1 MLDKLSQTSILENK
15 REAKSFSSQRN
26 TDMTT
31 YTIIDIQT
39 KAQVGKVYDN
49 RSRARKQADRL
60 DLKYGAVRYI
70 VKAHFAEE
78 V

>member
-1 MLDKLSQTSILENK
+1 
-15 REAKSFSSQRN
+15 
-26 TDMTT
+26 MTT

-39 KAQVGKVYDN
+39 RAQVGKVYND

-60 DLKYGAVRYI
+60 DMKYGAVRYI
-70 VKAHFAEE
+70 VKPNFADEA

>member
-1 MLDKLSQTSILENK
+1 
-15 REAKSFSSQRN
+15 
-26 TDMTT
+26 MTT

-39 KAQVGKVYDN
+39 KTQVGKVYNDRN
-49 RSRARKQADRL
+49 RARKQADRL

-70 VKAHFAEE
+70 VTPHFTDE

>member
-1 MLDKLSQTSILENK
+1 
-15 REAKSFSSQRN
+15 
-26 TDMTT
+26 MTT

-39 KAQVGKVYDN
+39 KSQVGKVYNDRN
-49 RSRARKQADRL
+49 CARKQADRL

-70 VKAHFAEE
+70 VKPHFAEE